1 MAFTVSDLG
10 DFLKLLREHP
20 EWRADV
26 RREVLGEELLA
37 LPDLIR
43 ENSVA
48 IRELQEIVR
57 QNSEDIRDL
66 QEVVRQNS
74 ADILQNSADIRELRE
89 VVQEHARTLERILDA
104 ISRLEVSVQKLEI
117 QVQQLVTLTGQ
128 NTGDIAEMK
137 WARLATGRF
146 GKRLRRLKVRT
157 ASDLELF
164 EAADEAGTISEVE
177 ALAVRRLDLIVEG
190 VEGRGAEARPAMLAV
205 EISARVEAGDV
216 ERAAMRAAVLR
227 QVGYNA
233 YPAVAGSR
241 MDPRVRSIAE
251 GSGVEVFI
259 ESEVLAG

>member
-1 MAFTVSDLG
+1 M
-10 DFLKLLREHP
+10 
-20 EWRADV
+20 
-26 RREVLGEELLA
+26 
-37 LPDLIR
+37 
-43 ENSVA
+43 
-48 IRELQEIVR
+48 R
-57 QNSEDIRDL
+57 QNSLDIRDL
-66 QEVVRQNS
+66 QAVVRQNS
-74 ADILQNSADIRELRE
+74 DGIRELRE
-89 VVQEHARTLERILDA
+89 VVQEHGRTLQSIRETMA
-104 ISRLEVSVQKLEI
+104 RLETP
-117 QVQQLVTLTGQ
+117 VQQLVTLAGQHTGGI
-128 NTGDIAEMK
+128 NEMT

-146 GKRLRRLKVRT
+146 GKRLRRLRVST

-164 EAADEAGTISEVE
+164 EAADDAGTISEME

-251 GSGVEVFI
+251 GSGVEVFL

>member
-20 EWRADV
+20 EWRAEV
-26 RREVLGEELLA
+26 RREVLGDELLA
-37 LPDLIR
+37 LPDLVR
-43 ENSVA
+43 ENSEA
-48 IRELQEIVR
+48 IRDLQAIVR
-57 QNSEDIRDL
+57 QNSVDIRD
-66 QEVVRQNS
+66 
-74 ADILQNSADIRELRE
+74 LRE
-89 VVQEHARTLERILDA
+89 VVQEHGRTLERILDA
-104 ISRLEVSVQKLEI
+104 ISRLEAS
-117 QVQQLVTLTGQ
+117 VQQLVTLTGQ
-128 NTGDIAEMK
+128 HTGDINEMK

-164 EAADEAGTISEVE
+164 EAADDAGIISEVE

-190 VEGRGAEARPAMLAV
+190 VEGRGADARPAMLAV
-205 EISARVEAGDV
+205 EISASVEAGDV

-233 YPAVAGSR
+233 YPAVAGAR
-241 MDPRVRSIAE
+241 MDARVRSIAE
-251 GSGVEVFI
+251 GSGVEVFL